1 MRVAGTLLLYLAG
14 VALWWFFAAAMW
26 ARLPAWDFIPRAFC
40 AIAAATGGLAVVGLT
55 VIISI
60 GLFALLAER
69 LAGAKD

>member
-1 MRVAGTLLLYLAG
+1 MRAAGMLLFYLAG

-26 ARLPAWDFIPRAFC
+26 ACLPAWDFIPRAFC
-40 AIAAATGGLAVVGLT
+40 AIAAATGGLALAGLA
-55 VIISI
+55 VIIAI